1 MLPSLQTEMHISD
14 GDAGRLVT
22 AFMIGYFL
30 TSPLFGYLGDRA
42 ARKWLIAAGIFV
54 WSIGTVLSGLAAV
67 FSLLLFY
74 RVLVGVG
81 EASYATISPSWISD
95 IYGPSKRNN
104 AMTLFY
110 AAIPVGAALGNIL
123 GGLIS
128 AEYGWRYAFVLA
140 GAPGLALSL
149 LLLPFEEPRRGAVD
163 GPGSGEVP
171 PMNNLFRLLA
181 IREYLLVVTGY
192 IAYTFALGAF
202 ALWGPTFLHRVHG
215 MPEESAA
222 TFFGTVLV
230 IAGILGTFSGG
241 FAASAWRRHNG
252 RAYGWVLGLSV
263 FAAVPITLAALLARN
278 TLVSEVFLALSMFLL
293 FLSTGPVNTLIIET
307 VPVNQRAGAMALS
320 IFLIH
325 LFGDVWSPE
334 IVGRLSD
341 YWDSLQKATLI
352 LPAALLVC
360 AVLWLAL
367 ALLPAASQG
376 SSQSSAGRS
385 TV

>member
-1 MLPSLQTEMHISD
+1 MHISD